1 MTTLSL
7 QDNKKHIAHNKK
19 QEWEKLMSHNKM
31 NKCALAVKL
40 GLVVGAAA
48 LTMPAFAQ
56 QAAAAT
62 SGAKEQNVEVIEV
75 RGIRRSLESAMN
87 TKRFADA
94 TVEAVSAEDIGKFPD
109 KNIAESLQRIAGVS
123 INRGF
128 VGEGAEVSIRGV
140 DPTLTQVQMNGQFVA
155 STAWFSQGANKRS
168 FNMDLMPSEMIKGL
182 EVYKSPVASL
192 DEGGVGGTVILR
204 TRKPLELDAA
214 TVFASVETNSNS
226 LADDNGI
233 GASVLGSWKNDNEN
247 FGILAM
253 VSSLETIG
261 RARKAENY
269 WEEGWAASGI
279 AGFDQDRE
287 RQAFDITAQFA
298 ATEQLDLTLHAFR
311 TELDAFNT
319 NQNFLVIGP
328 DAASMTNTSGARVAP
343 NKLPLK
349 GTVNKASWFAQDTN
363 TRGAKMTSDVLD
375 FTAAYKGDGYKLTG
389 VIGTT
394 SADGG
399 NGGNANGL
407 WGQPMD
413 GKNGIT
419 VDVDMDLKDRMKL
432 VPKGVDIANASWQD
446 LQDAS
451 IARSVLEDEET
462 YAQLDLNKEVD
473 LGVFTSI
480 DTGVKV
486 RSHEFSNRQF
496 ASTLSPLGKVNIAQ
510 FSDGLLDGFG
520 NVMAAGSPTAYVKVD
535 GKKYFDFI
543 NSKVTAWNESK
554 SNYGVIEE
562 DVFAAYTQG
571 NFSGEGFRGNVGLRY
586 VSTESVGRAYNGKL
600 TAIDSFKGDY
610 SDFLPSFNL
619 ALDLSEDVIMRMS
632 AAKVMTRAGYSQLT
646 PGYRG
651 LPDTPPS
658 SGRLQTSRGNPALD
672 PFRATQMDV
681 GVEWYYNPSS
691 LISASIFNKDI
702 ASFLSTKKIDEQLVD
717 VPVPGLYEVSVPD
730 QGRGGKIEG
739 LELQW
744 QTNFGNGFGVLAN
757 ATYVDAKGEMDNG
770 TEITLP
776 GSSRTSYNL
785 TGYYESEYFTT
796 RVAYTNRS
804 EFFAEGTA
812 LGNGNDSFDGQSFV
826 DASFVWHATDSL
838 DVALE
843 GVNLTNEITFQ
854 RHSTGM
860 ETVRVITENGRRY
873 SLKASYRF

>member
-1 MTTLSL
+1 
-7 QDNKKHIAHNKK
+7 
-19 QEWEKLMSHNKM
+19 MSQNKM
-31 NKCALAVKL
+31 HKCAVAVKL
-40 GLVVGAAA
+40 GLVVTAAA
-48 LTMPAFAQ
+48 FTMPALAQ
-56 QAAAAT
+56 QANQAQAT
-62 SGAKEQNVEVIEV
+62 APQATEQQVEVIEV

-94 TVEAVSAEDIGKFPD
+94 VVDAVSAEDIGKFPD

-182 EVYKSPVASL
+182 EVYKSPVASI

-204 TRKPLELDAA
+204 TRKPLELDAG
-214 TVFASVETNSNS
+214 TVFTSVESNMNS
-226 LADDNGI
+226 LADDKGF
-233 GASVLGSWKNDNEN
+233 GASVLGSWKNDNET

-269 WEEGWAASGI
+269 WEESWSASGI

-298 ATEQLDLTLHAFR
+298 VSEQLDLTLHAFR

-319 NQNFLVIGP
+319 NQNFLVIGA
-328 DAASMTNTSGARVAP
+328 DAASMTNTAGGRVAP
-343 NKLPLK
+343 NKMPLK
-349 GTVNKASWFAQDTN
+349 GTVNRAAWFVQDTN

-407 WGQPMD
+407 WGLPVN
-413 GKNGIT
+413 GTNGIT
-419 VDVDMDLKDRMKL
+419 VDVNMDLPNSML
-432 VPKGVDIANASWQD
+432 IAPKGVDPANASWQR
-446 LQDAS
+446 LQGTGLAK
-451 IARSVLEDEET
+451 SVLQDEET
-462 YAQLDLNKEVD
+462 YAQLDLNKDVD
-473 LGVFTSI
+473 LGVFTSF
-480 DTGVKV
+480 DTGLKV
-486 RSHEFSNRQF
+486 RTHQFTNQQFDATLRPAPAGMTIADFADGQLTDFS
-496 ASTLSPLGKVNIAQ
+496 
-510 FSDGLLDGFG
+510 
-520 NVMAAGSPTAYVKVD
+520 NVMAPGSTMSYVKLD
-535 GKKYFDFI
+535 GRKYFNFLN
-543 NSKVTAWNESK
+543 NSVTRWDESR
-554 SNYGVIEE
+554 SNFGQIEE
-562 DVFAAYTQG
+562 DIFAAYAQG
-571 NFSGEGFRGNVGLRY
+571 NFSGEGFRGNLGLRY
-586 VSTESVGRAYNGKL
+586 VATDTVGRAYNGRL
-600 TAIDSFKGDY
+600 TGIETFKGDY

-619 ALDLSEDVIMRMS
+619 ALDLDTDVILRMS
-632 AAKVMTRAGYSQLT
+632 AAKVMTRPGYSQLT

-651 LPDTPPS
+651 LPSSPPE
-658 SGRLQTSRGNPALD
+658 SGRLQSSRGNPALD

-691 LISASIFNKDI
+691 LLSVSLFNKDI
-702 ASFLSTKKIDEQLVD
+702 ASFISTKKINENLVT
-717 VPVPGLYEVSVPD
+717 VPVPGMYEVSVPD

-739 LELQW
+739 VEFQW
-744 QTNFGNGFGVLAN
+744 QTNFGNGFGLLAN
-757 ATYVDAKGEMDNG
+757 ATYVDATGQLDDG
-770 TEITLP
+770 TKITLP
-776 GSSRTSYNL
+776 GSSQTSYNL
-785 TGYYESEYFTT
+785 TGYYEHEYFTT
-796 RVAYTNRS
+796 RLAYTTRS
-804 EFFAEGTA
+804 DFFAEGTA
-812 LGNGNDSFDGQSFV
+812 LGNSNDLFDGQSFI
-826 DASFVWHATDSL
+826 DASVVWHATSNL

-843 GVNLTNEITFQ
+843 GVNLGNEITYQ
-854 RHSTGM
+854 RHSTGA